1 MDYKATKA
9 EQMRRS
15 QLVSVAKEREF
26 LEAYTTLADTIDGM
40 IRSQP
45 NVRDR
50 DLTFEWIMQMQSMS
64 ATLAESTAKAEG
76 FFNTAIMATV
86 EEMPDEI
93 WKRIGRSS
101 TLTNQY
107 VAGLYSKRF
116 VCWQRLKD
124 LQPVVKTVMDNV
136 RTMLVTIRDER
147 AMHDSGEVRNTDAP
161 FPSEAQEPPQQQKG
175 FRG

>member
-1 MDYKATKA
+1 MDYQATKA
-9 EQMRRS
+9 DQIRRS
-15 QLVSVAKEREF
+15 QMVSVQKEREF

-40 IRSQP
+40 IKNQP

-50 DLTFEWIMQMQSMS
+50 DQTFEWIMQMQSLS

-86 EEMPDEI
+86 EEMPDET

-107 VAGLYSKRF
+107 VAGLYSRRF

-147 AMHDSGEVRNTDAP
+147 SMHDSGQVNNTDVP

>member
-1 MDYKATKA
+1 MDYNTTKNG
-9 EQMRRS
+9 QVRRN
-15 QLVSVAKEREF
+15 QQVSLDQERKF
-26 LEAYTTLADTIDGM
+26 LEAYATLADTIDGM
-40 IRSQP
+40 IKNQP

-50 DLTFEWIMQMQSMS
+50 DQTFEWIMQMQSLS

-86 EEMPDEI
+86 EEMPDEV

-107 VAGLYSKRF
+107 VAGLYSRRF

-124 LQPVVKTVMDNV
+124 LQPVMKTVMDNV

-147 AMHDSGEVRNTDAP
+147 DMHDSGEVRNTDGP
-161 FPSEAQEPPQQQKG
+161 FPSEAQEPPLKG